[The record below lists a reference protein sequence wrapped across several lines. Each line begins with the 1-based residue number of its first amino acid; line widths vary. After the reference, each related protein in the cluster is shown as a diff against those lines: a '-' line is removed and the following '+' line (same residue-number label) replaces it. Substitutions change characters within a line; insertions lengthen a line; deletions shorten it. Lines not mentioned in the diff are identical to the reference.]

1 VGISRWRRQDGFLR
15 GVVFYAAV
23 FVIVGVLV
31 LDAVAVVH
39 ASMGVRQ
46 NASDAADQAL
56 STFVQT
62 ESPAMAMQS
71 ASTFLKL
78 HGSFLVK
85 AGSNV
90 ATSVQGPGHATVTIT
105 ATRKPH
111 TYVFHYFQNFCE
123 LFDLRR
129 GTGETA
135 RHQHITVILP
145 VDHGI

>member
-1 VGISRWRRQDGFLR
+1 MGISRWRRQDGFLR

-71 ASTFLKL
+71 ASTFLKIHSAVL
-78 HGSFLVK
+78 LK
-85 AGSNV
+85 AHS
-90 ATSVQGPGHATVTIT
+90 TLQQSTQGPSQATVTIT
-105 ATRKPH
+105 ATTQPH
-111 TYVFHYFQNFCE
+111 TYVFHYFE
-123 LFDLRR
+123 K
-129 GTGETA
+129 
-135 RHQHITVILP
+135 LP
-145 VDHGI
+145 WGIGSWFHRLLNPKSTQTNS